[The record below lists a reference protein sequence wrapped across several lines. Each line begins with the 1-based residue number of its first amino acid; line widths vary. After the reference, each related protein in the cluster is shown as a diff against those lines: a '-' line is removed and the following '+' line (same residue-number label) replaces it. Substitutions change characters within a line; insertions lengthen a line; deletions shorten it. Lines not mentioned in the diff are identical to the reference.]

1 MVQVW
6 ATLVLWAPGV
16 GNYPEVDNSEMVFA
30 VVHLGKR
37 GFFLPAVIK
46 PEEFKPGAANG
57 HSDTQW
63 RPLAFDWNH
72 HSWK

>member
-16 GNYPEVDNSEMVFA
+16 GSYPEVDNSEMVLA

-37 GFFLPAVIK
+37 GFFFPAVIK
-46 PEEFKPGAANG
+46 PEAFKPGAANG
-57 HSDTQW
+57 HFDTQW
-63 RPLAFDWNH
+63 RPLVLDCNH